1 MHSLGFPRIP
11 ELLCRGSRIPSSQ
24 RLSPLPAQLPPAAA
38 ANSCLTEV
46 GTGHWPLSPKA
57 KHPQPQQHILGRS
70 PSRLDL
76 ASVSLLA
83 PRRQGLT
90 YPQPRS
96 RSRWLFREGHCAQ
109 RLVAADPASPRPALR
124 RTRRHPAFPGPPS
137 TRHPSFFL
145 SSSWA
150 WTQRGEMH
158 RRQADNECHRGGTC
172 LYFTPRQEDDSEL
185 AVSLSCVL
193 YSPPPP
199 TVPG

>member
-1 MHSLGFPRIP
+1 MAFASSRFPTDPSTPPQGKQDSQQP
-11 ELLCRGSRIPSSQ
+11 EAISSF
-24 RLSPLPAQLPPAAA
+24 RPAACSCSSY
-38 ANSCLTEV
+38 SCLTEA
-46 GTGHWPLSPKA
+46 GIGPWPLSPKA
-57 KHPQPQQHILGRS
+57 KHPQPKQRILGRS
-70 PSRLDL
+70 PARLVL

-109 RLVAADPASPRPALR
+109 RLVAADPASSRPALR

-150 WTQRGEMH
+150 WTQRGEML
-158 RRQADNECHRGGTC
+158 RRQADNECHSGGTC
-172 LYFTPRQEDDSEL
+172 LYFTPE
-185 AVSLSCVL
+185 
-193 YSPPPP
+193 
-199 TVPG
+199 TGG